1 MSVYDQPL
9 YYEIAFSYQEV
20 KKQVDF
26 FEEVTKKYSH
36 APANRF
42 LDICCGPSPQL
53 RELARR
59 GYEAVGL
66 DISPRTLE
74 YLKLKAQE
82 ENLEVET
89 IEGDMN
95 NFRLNRKCD
104 FAFLL
109 SGSLYVNSNE
119 QFLQHLDCVAN
130 ALRNGGIYLLENFP
144 IELLKAHREEWTMT
158 RGEIEVKTIF
168 ETKVVDELEELYEDT
183 ITFEVKDHGEKKVY
197 STNHHTKNIAPQE
210 LKTLLKMNG
219 KFGLLGW
226 FKNLEFVPLK
236 TAKGY
241 NMIIL
246 RKTG

>member
-9 YYEIAFSYQEV
+9 YYEVAFSYQQI

-26 FEEVTKKYSH
+26 FEKVAKKYSN
-36 APANRF
+36 APAKRF

-74 YLKLKAQE
+74 YLRLKAQE

-89 IEGDMN
+89 VEGDMN
-95 NFRLNRKCD
+95 NFILKRKCD

-130 ALRNGGIYLLENFP
+130 ALRDGGIYVLENFP
-144 IELLKAHREEWTMT
+144 LELLKEHREEWSMR

-168 ETKVVDELEELYEDT
+168 ETKAVDELEELYEDRL
-183 ITFEVKDHGEKKVY
+183 TFEVKDHGDKKVY
-197 STNHHTKNIAPQE
+197 STTSHTKNIAPQE

-219 KFGLLGW
+219 KFGLVGW
-226 FKNLEFVPLK
+226 FENLEFVPLK
-236 TAKGY
+236 TVKGY

-246 RKTG
+246 RKTE